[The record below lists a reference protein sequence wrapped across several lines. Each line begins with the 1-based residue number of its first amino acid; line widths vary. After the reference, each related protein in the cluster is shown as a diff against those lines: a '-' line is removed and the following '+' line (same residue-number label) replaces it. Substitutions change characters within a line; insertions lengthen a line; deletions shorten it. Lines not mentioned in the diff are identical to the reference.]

1 MEQKTSTGRE
11 MASEVDRHRRN
22 SVFRPAWE
30 SLAHAYQALDAGDL
44 AAVREGVAAS
54 LAHATRLLLRSRGL
68 PPTTHVDLGTSW
80 AVVEIVL
87 GERAGGL
94 AKSASDLIG

>member
-1 MEQKTSTGRE
+1 
-11 MASEVDRHRRN
+11 
-22 SVFRPAWE
+22 
-30 SLAHAYQALDAGDL
+30 
-44 AAVREGVAAS
+44 
-54 LAHATRLLLRSRGL
+54 LLRSRGL

-94 AKSASDLIG
+94 AKSASDLIGLSGLPEQMLAQAEMNAARSAVQSAAALVALIESEVYR